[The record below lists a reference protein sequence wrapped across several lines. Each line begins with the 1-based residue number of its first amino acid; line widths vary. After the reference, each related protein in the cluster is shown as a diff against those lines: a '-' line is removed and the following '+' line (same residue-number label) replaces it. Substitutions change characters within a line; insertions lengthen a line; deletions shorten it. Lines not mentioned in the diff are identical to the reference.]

1 MTEGLEYLKGGWA
14 HDKNG
19 ATCIYTP
26 VIKVSFI
33 PLHVALLKVCN
44 LLKITNVGVNIEFE
58 KCTEKSKDGQFGV
71 LLGMEFFNLAMNSC
85 NLTFRDIKEMLV
97 PNNSSLVHGIN
108 ISGNLFNAC
117 DNNWDII
124 NEISQF
130 QVIGDLPVDELD
142 LTNCGFSTNEKKLLE
157 EKLIVGKL

>member
-1 MTEGLEYLKGGWA
+1 
-14 HDKNG
+14 
-19 ATCIYTP
+19 
-26 VIKVSFI
+26 
-33 PLHVALLKVCN
+33 
-44 LLKITNVGVNIEFE
+44 
-58 KCTEKSKDGQFGV
+58 
-71 LLGMEFFNLAMNSC
+71 MEFFNLAMNSC

-130 QVIGDLPVDELD
+130 EVIGDLPVDELD